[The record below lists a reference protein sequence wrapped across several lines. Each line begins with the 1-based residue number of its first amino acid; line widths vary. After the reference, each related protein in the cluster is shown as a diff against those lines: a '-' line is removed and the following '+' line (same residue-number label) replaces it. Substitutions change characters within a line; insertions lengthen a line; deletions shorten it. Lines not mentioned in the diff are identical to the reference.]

1 MTEKFEEKF
10 KEKSERK
17 FIEIQSM
24 DEVPQGMSEAEEAE
38 FWATH
43 SLGEG
48 VEVYPVAE
56 DDPDFPPVRTTESP
70 KISLRMEQDVVKR
83 LKVLARK
90 KQMGYQTLLKS
101 FVIERLYEEEKR
113 EGVIR

>member
-1 MTEKFEEKF
+1 MTEKT
-10 KEKSERK
+10 KEKSRENSGQK
-17 FIEIQSM
+17 FVEIQSM
-24 DEVPQGMSEAEEAE
+24 DEVPQGMSEAQEAE

-48 VEVYPVAE
+48 VEVHPVAE

-70 KISLRMEQDVVKR
+70 KISLRIEQDVVKR

-113 EGVIR
+113 EGVVR